1 MDLERPRRVNGL
13 SRPYTAA
20 QMSTW
25 VFLPMLVLQFL
36 FFVVPLLPI
45 AASISCSIIFGGLA
59 VFSSYFGYLSMKV
72 DPVDPRLKSNNPT
85 DLSCG
90 PTKQCWI
97 CDTQVGEKSMHCKFC
112 NKCVDHFDHHCMWL
126 NTCVGKANYR
136 YFFRTMVCITSLLFV
151 HGSILLAL
159 IIDIFV
165 GSGKIKARTE
175 EWFQLDATIPIV
187 TVLANF
193 LLFDLACFSLMFQLL
208 IFHLKLQREGLT
220 TYAFI
225 VRDNQ
230 RRREKTKADNELAAK
245 RAQEIERATE
255 TGRSCYRWK
264 LKVGGFLRS
273 TCGVEFCDPLGGSR
287 KLARTDETAG
297 QEMTNGVN
305 NTDAAITTQDS

>member
-1 MDLERPRRVNGL
+1 
-13 SRPYTAA
+13 
-20 QMSTW
+20 
-25 VFLPMLVLQFL
+25 
-36 FFVVPLLPI
+36 
-45 AASISCSIIFGGLA
+45 
-59 VFSSYFGYLSMKV
+59 
-72 DPVDPRLKSNNPT
+72 
-85 DLSCG
+85 
-90 PTKQCWI
+90 
-97 CDTQVGEKSMHCKFC
+97 
-112 NKCVDHFDHHCMWL
+112 
-126 NTCVGKANYR
+126 
-136 YFFRTMVCITSLLFV
+136 MVSITSLLFV

-165 GSGKIKARTE
+165 GSGKTKARTE

-187 TVLANF
+187 VVLCIF

-255 TGRSCYRWK
+255 TGRSCYRCK

-273 TCGVEFCDPLGGSR
+273 TCGLELCDPLHVSR
-287 KLARTDETAG
+287 KQATTDETAVL
-297 QEMTNGVN
+297 EMTNGVN
-305 NTDAAITTQDS
+305 GADGARTTQDS